1 LQEEI
6 VNAPDTHLVR
16 VLGRWDLVLLF
27 IVAITNLNTVPVIA
41 ASGGVTV
48 WLWLLALLLFFWP
61 QGVAVVELSQRYP
74 GEGGLYVW
82 AREEIGPLHGFLS
95 GWCYWTTNIFYIPTV
110 LFYLV
115 GVGLYMGGEKALP
128 LAENRGFLLAT
139 TSALLVLLTA
149 VNVRGLG
156 VGKWVN
162 NLGGLGTAVAS
173 LALIGLAIATLASGR
188 AAFRA
193 SSLVPDAL
201 DFRVVSSFGVVCFA
215 LVGLELASIMG
226 DEIRDPRRD
235 LPPAILWGGI
245 GSGVLYL
252 GATLAILLAV
262 PHEDVGVLNG
272 VMQAVDKMA
281 KGAGV
286 GSLVG
291 PIAGVL
297 TVSVVGIASAWF
309 GGSARLPF
317 VAGLDRYL
325 PPVLGR
331 LHPRYATPHVSLVT
345 QAVLAAVLI
354 GFNLLGA
361 SAKEAFVTL
370 LDVAVVLQL
379 VPYVYVFA
387 ILVKIS
393 APGAPATAYFR
404 KTTLRAAGLAGLFT
418 SGLGMVLA
426 FVPSHQI
433 TSIWAFEAKMVVGC
447 AVFIG
452 AALAFFRNGTRTSA
466 PAA

>member
-1 LQEEI
+1 
-6 VNAPDTHLVR
+6 
-16 VLGRWDLVLLF
+16 
-27 IVAITNLNTVPVIA
+27 
-41 ASGGVTV
+41 
-48 WLWLLALLLFFWP
+48 
-61 QGVAVVELSQRYP
+61 
-74 GEGGLYVW
+74 
-82 AREEIGPLHGFLS
+82 
-95 GWCYWTTNIFYIPTV
+95 V

-128 LAENRGFLLAT
+128 LAENRGFLLAV

-149 VNVRGLG
+149 VNIRGLG

-162 NLGGLGTAVAS
+162 NLGGLGTAVAA
-173 LALIGLAIATLASGR
+173 LALIGLAGAALASGR

-193 SSLVPDAL
+193 ASLLPGTF
-201 DFRVVSSFGVVCFA
+201 DFRVISSFGVVCFA

-226 DEIRDPRRD
+226 DEIKDPRRD
-235 LPPAILWGGI
+235 LPPAILWGGV

-252 GATLAILLAV
+252 GATLAILLSI
-262 PHEDVGVLNG
+262 PHEDVGVMSG
-272 VMQAVDKMA
+272 VMQAVERMA
-281 KGAGV
+281 RGAGLS
-286 GSLVG
+286 GLVG

-297 TVSVVGIASAWF
+297 TISVIGIASAWF

-345 QAVLAAVLI
+345 QAVLAAFLI
-354 GFNLLGA
+354 GFNLVGA

-393 APGAPATAYFR
+393 APGAPKTAYFGKR
-404 KTTLRAAGLAGLFT
+404 TLRLAGLAGLFT
-418 SGLGMVLA
+418 SCLGMVLA

-433 TSIWAFEAKMVVGC
+433 TSIWAFEAKMVAGC
-447 AVFIG
+447 ALFIG
-452 AALAFFRNGTRTSA
+452 AAVVFFRQGTRAT
-466 PAA
+466 